1 MRARS
6 VRTRYAWRCATSG
19 VLASAV
25 LFCAA
30 EARADDAQQFELLKG
45 LFYAGQYE
53 EVVQRVTILLDPSNP
68 ACATVEGA
76 PTAPQTCHIGDGVLQ
91 ERLREMHIV
100 ALFGLKKQADADA
113 VIEKLLRQ
121 NPAYSPEPGA
131 LPSAVVER
139 VREVKGKLQ
148 KELEDEARKR
158 ADEQRKNLLLG
169 QKAAEE
175 EKKWIEQLSQLAS
188 RETVIEKRSR
198 ILAFVPFGVGQFQNG
213 DTALG
218 VVFLASEALAAGA
231 AIGFGAAHGFYSAA
245 DPNGQDPVTGQP
257 VVRPALRELVQV
269 TALGNQISFATWA
282 ALTIAGIVQANI
294 AFVPEVRSVRERP
307 IPKRPTP
314 MVAPTV
320 TPTTGGLT
328 VGVVGTF

>member
-1 MRARS
+1 M
-6 VRTRYAWRCATSG
+6 RTRYAWRCAASG

-25 LFCAA
+25 LCWAA
-30 EARADDAQQFELLKG
+30 KARADDAQQFELLKG

-76 PTAPQTCHIGDGVLQ
+76 PTALQTCHIGDGVLQ

-131 LPSAVVER
+131 LPATVVER
-139 VREVKGKLQ
+139 VREVKGRLQ
-148 KELEDEARKR
+148 KELEDEARRR
-158 ADEQRKNLLLG
+158 ADEQRKNLLMG
-169 QKAAEE
+169 QKVAEE
-175 EKKWIEQLSQLAS
+175 EKKWIEQLSKLAAS
-188 RETVIEKRSR
+188 ETVIEKRSR
-198 ILAFVPFGVGQFQNG
+198 VLTFVPFGVGQFQNG
-213 DTALG
+213 DTTLG
-218 VVFLASEALAAGA
+218 TVFLATEALAAGA
-231 AIGFGAAHGFYSAA
+231 AIGFGAAHGFYAA
-245 DPNGQDPVTGQP
+245 VDPNGKDPVTGRP
-257 VVRPALRELVQV
+257 VVLSELRQLVQV
-269 TALGNQISFATWA
+269 TALGNQIAFATWA
-282 ALTIAGIVQANI
+282 ALAVAGIVQANI

-307 IPKRPTP
+307 IPKRPTVV
-314 MVAPTV
+314 VAPTAA
-320 TPTTGGLT
+320 PTTGGLT